1 MKQSLRVVFFLL
13 ITITLKAQTGSI
25 EMSTGGFSFIPA
37 FTSKEPNIIINA
49 STNPKRRLTGAM
61 MYMMRLKSMTPTG
74 VVLFTRYRFI
84 DRKFKAIVG
93 IHIPA
98 FQMTEDYEVTS
109 FFGRELTMIYPI
121 NEKWNIGS
129 FILNGN
135 ARNTDFKVTL
145 VSGNTNYHYK
155 KWNLLTQGYYLS
167 VGDLTGVAETITYDL
182 TKHFQAKAF
191 GNYTLT
197 DGQAIATVG
206 LNYKL

>member
-1 MKQSLRVVFFLL
+1 MKQYLVLCLLCASLSL
-13 ITITLKAQTGSI
+13 TAQTGSI

-49 STNPKRRLTGAM
+49 STNPKKRLTGSLL
-61 MYMMRLKSMTPTG
+61 YMMRMKSMTPTT
-74 VVLFTRYRFI
+74 VALFTRYRFI
-84 DRKFKAIVG
+84 DKKFKAIVG

-109 FFGRELTMIYPI
+109 FFGRELTLSYPL
-121 NEKWNIGS
+121 NDKWNVGS

-145 VSGNTNYHYK
+145 VSGNSNYHHK
-155 KWNLLTQGYYLS
+155 KWNLLTQGYYLT
-167 VGDLTGVAETITYDL
+167 VGDLTGVAETISYDIN
-182 TKHFQAKAF
+182 KHFQAKAF

-197 DGQAIATVG
+197 DGQVIATVG
-206 LNYKL
+206 LKYNL

>member
-1 MKQSLRVVFFLL
+1 MKQVLALCL
-13 ITITLKAQTGSI
+13 IFAAFTLNAQTGSI

-37 FTSKEPNIIINA
+37 FTSKEPNLIINA
-49 STNPKRRLTGAM
+49 GTNPKRRLTGHL
-61 MYMMRLKSMTPTG
+61 MYMMRMKSMTPTT
-74 VVLFTRYRFI
+74 VALFTRYRFI
-84 DRKFKAIVG
+84 DKKFKATVG
-93 IHIPA
+93 IHMPA

-109 FFGRELTMIYPI
+109 FFGRELTLSYPV
-121 NEKWNIGS
+121 NEQWNVGS

-145 VSGNTNYHYK
+145 VSGNANYHRN
-155 KWNLLTQGYYLS
+155 KWNFFTQGYYLT

-182 TKHFQAKAF
+182 MKHFQAKAF

-197 DGQAIATVG
+197 DRQFIGTVG

>member
-1 MKQSLRVVFFLL
+1 MKQLL
-13 ITITLKAQTGSI
+13 AICLILAAFSLKAQTGSI

-49 STNPKRRLTGAM
+49 STNPKKRLTGSL
-61 MYMMRLKSMTPTG
+61 MYMMRMKSMTPTT
-74 VVLFTRYRFI
+74 VALFTRYRFI
-84 DRKFKAIVG
+84 DKKFKAIVG

-109 FFGRELTMIYPI
+109 FFGRELTLSYPL
-121 NEKWNIGS
+121 NDKWNVGS

-145 VSGNTNYHYK
+145 VSGNTNYHHN

-167 VGDLTGVAETITYDL
+167 VGDLTGIAETISYDIN
-182 TKHFQAKAF
+182 KHFQAKAF
-191 GNYTLT
+191 GNYTFT
-197 DGQAIATVG
+197 DGQVIATVG
-206 LNYKL
+206 LKYNL

>member
-1 MKQSLRVVFFLL
+1 MKQLLALCLILAAFSLN
-13 ITITLKAQTGSI
+13 AQTGSI

-49 STNPKRRLTGAM
+49 STNPKKRLTGSL
-61 MYMMRLKSMTPTG
+61 MYMMRMKSMTPTT
-74 VVLFTRYRFI
+74 VALFTRYRFI
-84 DRKFKAIVG
+84 DKKFKAIVG

-109 FFGRELTMIYPI
+109 FFGRELTMSYPVS
-121 NEKWNIGS
+121 EKLTIGS

-145 VSGNTNYHYK
+145 VSGNTNYHHK
-155 KWNLLTQGYYLS
+155 KWNFLTQGYYLT
-167 VGDLTGVAETITYDL
+167 VGDLTGVAETVSYDIN
-182 TKHFQAKAF
+182 KHFQAKAF

-197 DGQAIATVG
+197 DGQVIATVG
-206 LNYKL
+206 LKYNL